1 MLYMKYIFII
11 FLFTSLLYKGQSP
24 IYTWYD
30 MNNALPQNSVK
41 DIIKDKYGFIW
52 IATENGI
59 LQYDGEKFEIFNKF
73 RISDTHF
80 GNFHGDVEKDSIVQ
94 FSIQQKQQVLLR
106 NRRLQVPHHNLS
118 TRTFTNHGEIFTIF
132 NKNSINNTYDN
143 DMVYYIIV
151 GKEYYFF
158 YNGNKIIHQKSQE
171 KKALKL
177 SYGNMN
183 NIFMCKDTL
192 FIRDMQHKKIY
203 AINKGKFINVSAPS
217 SFFTPNS
224 ELYWQQMSDQSF
236 IIKNN
241 SLYLIHYNDN
251 ELKLEYLFTYNE
263 ISKSFRHSIYYDR
276 DSNKLF
282 LGSLTKGLKII
293 TLSNFIK
300 PHPDNSSWDYAAY
313 ASLPY
318 SDSTII
324 TPQGLEIGRRGRIKD
339 LRQLSNSGRNRFLMM
354 YNDSEDLMLPVKN
367 TLVRFN
373 KQTEYKTND
382 SIHFG
387 DFKIQNIL
395 KSKGLYFLA
404 LVDINDNYYL
414 NVYKDDK
421 FQEKYR
427 SFLFKREIRSCV
439 TINNNTLLLGTTDG
453 LYKIFL
459 SDNKVE
465 KIFKNINVKHII
477 KNNDNGYWITTN
489 NEGFYLLQSSKLI
502 QIPLDRNE
510 YLISTHYI
518 LEDRSQNLWLSSN
531 NGLYRVPKKEI
542 FRSISNKK
550 QKPNYYRYDTKNG
563 LLNNEFNGSSYPNA
577 YELPNKNFVFPS
589 MEGFVIFNPDS
600 VKTYY
605 PAKRSMIIDRVRIND
620 EEVQFFNGKIK
631 ERSDFEHIEI
641 LIDIPYY
648 SNQENLQMEFKL
660 GNHQWK
666 DLKGQRKLDIFNLKP
681 GKYQLTFRV
690 FTGPRLGY
698 DYKTINLE
706 IIPFFYQTKTF
717 SFLII
722 LFLILTVIAI
732 IILRT
737 KYLWKTNK
745 KLQVSLDDKSKQLI
759 FEVEYQKRLMET
771 ISHDIT
777 TPLQFISMM
786 MQKIMSS
793 DDANLQKQYFNS
805 IYRSSEELYK
815 FTRNLKE
822 YSDLFKE
829 PSLQTDEDCSIYEIT
844 EEKKKLFEE
853 IAWQKNIYIFN
864 NTDPDLFI
872 KINKNIL
879 NVILHNIIDNAVK
892 YTENS
897 SINIESLSTENTIE
911 ILVSDTGKGMQKRQI
926 NFYNE
931 LFKNSKD
938 NTFSFKDI
946 GFGLQLVIQLVRKC
960 DAEISFEKNTPK
972 GTIVH
977 MTLKKKSV

>member
-1 MLYMKYIFII
+1 MKYIFIA
-11 FLFTSLLYKGQSP
+11 LFFSSISYKSQSP

-59 LQYDGEKFEIFNKF
+59 LQYDGEKFEVFNKF
-73 RISDTHF
+73 KITDTHF

-106 NRRLQVPHHNLS
+106 NRKLEIPTRNLS
-118 TRTFTNHGEIFTIF
+118 VRTYTNHGDVFTLF

-143 DMVYYIIV
+143 DMVYYIITKR
-151 GKEYYFF
+151 KEYYFF
-158 YNGNKIIHQKSQE
+158 FNGNKIIHQQFHE
-171 KKALKL
+171 KKALIL
-177 SYGNMN
+177 PYGHMN
-183 NIFMCKDTL
+183 NIFMNKDTL
-192 FIRDMQHKKIY
+192 FIRNSRLKKIY
-203 AINKGKFINVSAPS
+203 MIRNGKLSEISAPD
-217 SFFTPNS
+217 FFFAPAT
-224 ELYWQQMSDQSF
+224 ELYWQQMSNQTF

-241 SLYLIHYNDN
+241 SLFLVHYNN
-251 ELKLEYLFTYNE
+251 GELKFEYLFTYNE

-324 TPQGLEIGRRGRIKD
+324 TPQGQEIGRRGRLKNFHF
-339 LRQLSNSGRNRFLMM
+339 SNSSGHNRFLML
-354 YNDSEDLMLPVKN
+354 YDDSKDLLLPIKN

-373 KQTEYKTND
+373 RKDNYKTND

-387 DFKIQNIL
+387 DFKIKNIL
-395 KSKGLYFLA
+395 KSKGFYFLS
-404 LVDINDNYYL
+404 LSDIHDNYFL
-414 NVYKDDK
+414 NVYKDDTFK
-421 FQEKYR
+421 EKYR
-427 SFLFKREIRSCV
+427 TFLFKRGITSCV
-439 TINNNTLLLGTTDG
+439 TIDMNTLLVGTSDG
-453 LYKIFL
+453 LYKILL
-459 SDNKVE
+459 SNNKVE
-465 KIFKNINVKHII
+465 KISKDINVKHII
-477 KNNDNGYWITTN
+477 PNKDNGYWITTN
-489 NEGFYLLQSSKLI
+489 NQGFFLLKSFKLFS
-502 QIPLDRNE
+502 IPSDKNE
-510 YLISTHYI
+510 YLFSTHYI

-542 FRSISNKK
+542 FTYLNNKK
-550 QKPNYYRYDTKNG
+550 LHPHYYRYDTKNG

-577 YELPNKNFVFPS
+577 YELPNNNFVFPS

-600 VKTYY
+600 VRTYY
-605 PAKRSMIIDRVRIND
+605 PSKNKMIIDRMRVND
-620 EEVQFFNGKIK
+620 EEVQSFNGKIK

-648 SNQENLQMEFKL
+648 SNQENLQIDFRL
-660 GNHQWK
+660 GNHHWK

-681 GKYQLTFRV
+681 GKYILTFRV
-690 FTGPRLGY
+690 FLGPELGY
-698 DYKTINLE
+698 DYKIIQLE
-706 IIPFFYQTKTF
+706 IVPFFYQTKTF

-722 LFLILTVIAI
+722 LFLILTVISI

-737 KYLWKTNK
+737 KHLGKTNK
-745 KLQVSLDDKSKQLI
+745 ILQVSLDDKSKQLM
-759 FEVEYQKRLMET
+759 FEAEYQKRLMET

-829 PSLQTDEDCSIYEIT
+829 PSAQSDENCLIYEIA
-844 EEKKKLFEE
+844 EEKRMLFEE
-853 IAWQKNIYIFN
+853 IAWQKNIYISN
-864 NTDPDLFI
+864 NINPDEHI

-892 YTENS
+892 YNENAT
-897 SINIESLSTENTIE
+897 IKIESCSNDE
-911 ILVSDTGKGMQKRQI
+911 ILEIQVKDSGKGMQKKQI
-926 NFYNE
+926 IFYNE
-931 LFKNSKD
+931 LFKNAQD
-938 NTFSFKDI
+938 NNFSLKNI
-946 GFGLQLVIQLVRKC
+946 GFGLQLVIQLVKKC
-960 DAEISFEKNTPK
+960 DAKISFENNIPK
-972 GTIVH
+972 GTLIRI
-977 MTLKKKSV
+977 TLKKKSV

>member
-1 MLYMKYIFII
+1 MKYIFTI
-11 FLFTSLLYKGQSP
+11 FFFVYILYKGQSP

-52 IATENGI
+52 IATENGV
-59 LQYDGEKFEIFNKF
+59 LNYDGEKFEIFNKF
-73 RISDTHF
+73 KISDTHF
-80 GNFHGDVEKDSIVQ
+80 GNFHGEVEKDSIIL
-94 FSIQQKQQVLLR
+94 FSIQQKHQVLLR
-106 NRRLQVPHHNLS
+106 NRRLEVLNHNLS
-118 TRTFTNHGEIFTIF
+118 VRTYNNRGETFAIF

-143 DMVYYIIV
+143 DIVYYIIN

-158 YNGNKIIHQKSQE
+158 YNGNKIIFQQSLE
-171 KKALKL
+171 KKALNIP
-177 SYGNMN
+177 YGNMN
-183 NIFMCKDTL
+183 NIFMIKGTL
-192 FIRDMQHKKIY
+192 FIRNFQKKKIY
-203 AINKGKFINVSAPS
+203 VIEKGKLMETTAPA
-217 SFFTPNS
+217 SFFTSNS
-224 ELYWQQMSDQSF
+224 EIYWQQMSNQSF

-241 SLYLIHYNDN
+241 SLFLIRYNNNKLD
-251 ELKLEYLFTYNE
+251 LEYLFTYNE
-263 ISKSFRHSIYYDR
+263 VSKSFCHSVYYDR

-300 PHPDNSSWDYAAY
+300 PHPDNSSWDYTAY

-324 TPQGLEIGRRGRIKD
+324 TPQGMEIGRRGRIRD
-339 LRQLSNSGRNRFLMM
+339 FHYLSSTRRNRFLML
-354 YNDSEDLMLPVKN
+354 YNDSRDLLLPVKN
-367 TLVRFN
+367 TLVRFK
-373 KQTEYKTND
+373 KQTNYKTND

-387 DFKIQNIL
+387 DFKIKNIL
-395 KSKGLYFLA
+395 KSQGFYFLSLA
-404 LVDINDNYYL
+404 DINDRYYL

-421 FQEKYR
+421 FREKYR
-427 SFLFKREIRSCV
+427 TFSFRTAISSCEA
-439 TINNNTLLLGTTDG
+439 IDNNTLLVGSSDG
-453 LYKIFL
+453 LYKIYL
-459 SDNKVE
+459 SNSKVE
-465 KIFKNINVKHII
+465 RMFKNINIKHLI
-477 KNNDNGYWITTN
+477 KNRDGSYWITTQN
-489 NEGFYLLQSSKLI
+489 QGFFLLQSSKLTP
-502 QIPLDRNE
+502 IPVDKNE
-510 YLISTHYI
+510 YLLSTHYI
-518 LEDRSQNLWLSSN
+518 LEDGSQNLWLSSN
-531 NGLYRVPKKEI
+531 NGLYRVPKREI
-542 FRSISNKK
+542 FTYLNDKK
-550 QKPNYYRYDTKNG
+550 QKPHYYRYDTKNG

-577 YELPNKNFVFPS
+577 YELPNKNLIFPS

-600 VKTYY
+600 VRTYY
-605 PAKRSMIIDRVRIND
+605 PSKNSMIINRVRIND
-620 EEVQFFNGKIK
+620 ENIEYFNEKIS

-648 SNQENLQMEFKL
+648 SNQENLKIDYKFGK
-660 GNHQWK
+660 HQWK

-681 GKYQLTFRV
+681 GNYTLTFRV
-690 FTGPRLGY
+690 FLGPKFGY
-698 DYKTINLE
+698 DYKTIHLE

-722 LFLILTVIAI
+722 LFLVLIVVAI

-737 KYLWKTNK
+737 KYLWITNK
-745 KLQVSLDDKSKQLI
+745 KLQVSLDDKNQRLI

-829 PSLQTDEDCSIYEIT
+829 PSLQADEDCSIYEIA

-853 IAWQKNIYIFN
+853 IAWQKNIYITN
-864 NTDPDLFI
+864 KVDIDLHV

-897 SINIESLSTENTIE
+897 NIKIESFSSDDRIE
-911 ILVSDTGKGMQKRQI
+911 IRVSDTGKGMQKSQI

-931 LFKNSKD
+931 LFNSSQD
-938 NTFSFKDI
+938 NIFSLKDI
-946 GFGLQLVIQLVRKC
+946 GFGLQLVIQLIRKC
-960 DAEISFEKNTPK
+960 NAGISFTTNKPR

-977 MTLKKKSV
+977 ITLNK